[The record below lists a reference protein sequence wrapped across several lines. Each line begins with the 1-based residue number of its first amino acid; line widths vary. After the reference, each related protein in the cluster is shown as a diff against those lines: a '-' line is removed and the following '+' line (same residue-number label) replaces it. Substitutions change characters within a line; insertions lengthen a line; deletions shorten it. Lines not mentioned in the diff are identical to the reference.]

1 MEMVM
6 LTAFVGL
13 LLCALPEQDIDTVV
27 VCPQEFRQ
35 ALEPWL
41 EHRRAQGHRVVVI
54 SNLPSPAELR
64 AEVRRIAAGGHLRA
78 LLLVGDA
85 DPAMDQ
91 NPALRR
97 RCVPTHYSPAVINVR
112 FGSTPE
118 IATDNWYADLDDDR
132 VPDLA
137 VGRLTSDSAADLSQM
152 VRKIIDYETS
162 VDFGPW
168 RRQIHFVA
176 GLGGFGPVADT
187 VLEAAAKSLIS
198 EGVPSPYSTTM
209 TYGSWQSPYCPDPRE
224 FHRVA
229 LDRLNEG
236 SLFWVYLGHGQQ
248 RSVDEVTVPGARYP
262 ILSCPDT
269 ARLACRHGATIGC
282 FLACYSG
289 AFDQPRDCLAEDLLR
304 SPGGPV
310 AMICGSRVTMPYA
323 MCVMGSELLQQCF
336 VERPETL
343 GDAILVAKRRMMQ
356 TENPSPHRA
365 ALDALAKLLSPTA
378 ADLDAERAEHL
389 DLFNLLGDPLL
400 RIAYPREIKVH
411 VARTASP
418 GQTLSISL
426 DSPVG
431 GSGTVEL
438 AVRRDRLTFQPPRRP
453 HFDAQTLAGYAAV
466 YQRANDPRLA
476 EVQVTLEKGPSNT
489 RLEVPSDARG
499 SCHVRAFV
507 SGIEGC
513 AIGAADIRI
522 EEKTATARKP

>member
-1 MEMVM
+1 MEMAM
-6 LTAFVGL
+6 LTTFVAL
-13 LLCALPEQDIDTVV
+13 LLCASVEKDIDTVV

-41 EHRRAQGHRVVVI
+41 KHRRAQGHRVAVI
-54 SNLPSPAELR
+54 SNLLLPAELR

-91 NPALRR
+91 NAALRR
-97 RCVPTHYSPAVINVR
+97 RCVPTHHAQAVINVR

-137 VGRLTSDSAADLSQM
+137 VGRLTSDSAAELSQM
-152 VRKIIDYETS
+152 VQKIVDYETS
-162 VDFGPW
+162 ADFGPW

-187 VLEAAAKSLIS
+187 VLEAAAKSLIG
-198 EGVPSPYSTTM
+198 EGIPSPYSTTM

-224 FHRVA
+224 FHRVT

-248 RSVDEVTVPGARYP
+248 RSVDEVRVPGANYP
-262 ILSCPDT
+262 ILSCPDA

-343 GDAILVAKRRMMQ
+343 GDAILAAKRRMMQ
-356 TENPSPHRA
+356 TDNPSLQRA

-378 ADLDAERAEHL
+378 DALDAELAEHL

-400 RIAYPREIKVH
+400 RIAYPRELTVQ
-411 VARTASP
+411 VAPTAMP
-418 GQTLSISL
+418 GQTISIAF

-431 GSGTVEL
+431 GSCTVEL
-438 AVRRDRLTFQPPRRP
+438 DVRRDRLTFQPPRRP
-453 HFDAQTLAGYAAV
+453 RFDPQALAGYAAV

-476 EVQVTLEKGPSNT
+476 AAQITLEKGPSKT
-489 RLEVPSDARG
+489 RLDVPADARG
-499 SCHVRAFV
+499 SCHVRVFV
-507 SGIEGC
+507 TGVEGC

-522 EEKTATARKP
+522 EEKAAPRRP